1 MIVSALADNGSVRV
15 FVSSIMS
22 GDFPE
27 LRDAAGDAIGLLGY
41 EAVRAEDYAA
51 SPTSARVACLAD
63 VRSVDA
69 MVLIL
74 GSEYGSRQASGLSA
88 THEEYREARETS
100 RPVLAFI
107 AEGTQPDVAQTEF
120 IREVQDWED
129 GHYTNSFRD
138 ADDLKTKVT
147 QGLHQFMLTQ
157 AATPVDE
164 AELARQAKA
173 LIPARTHTSR
183 PMLIVAVAGGPAQQ
197 VIRPAELEGGP
208 LLHYLQDQ
216 AHAGSDAVLS
226 HSFGTEASVI
236 GDAVVLEQRD
246 SGARISLDE
255 TGSIVLAQPATSR
268 QDIRRASIPSIIEE
282 DLTKR
287 ITLALR
293 FGAQVLDHVD
303 PRQRISHVAIV
314 AALLEAGHLPW
325 RNRADYDRNPHMAT
339 MGFSGRDRIEAATSP
354 PTCKRAALSS
364 DTERLSEDLTV
375 RLRRSRNNHEYRV

>member
-27 LRDAAGDAIGLLGY
+27 LRDAACDAIGLLGY

-74 GSEYGSRQASGLSA
+74 GSEYGSLLASGLSA

-100 RPVLAFI
+100 RPVLVFI
-107 AEGTQPDVAQTEF
+107 TEGTQPNPAQTEF
-120 IREVQDWED
+120 IREVQDWEK
-129 GHYTNSFRD
+129 GHYTNRFRD
-138 ADDLKTKVT
+138 VADLKTKVT
-147 QGLHQFMLTQ
+147 QSLHQYMLTQ
-157 AATPVDE
+157 AAIPVDE
-164 AELARQAKA
+164 AELAQQAKA
-173 LIPARTHTSR
+173 LIPAGTHTSR

-197 VIRPAELEGGP
+197 VIRPAELESEQ

-216 AHAGSDAVLS
+216 AHAGPDAVLS
-226 HSFGTEASVI
+226 HAFATEASVV
-236 GDAVVLEQRD
+236 GDAIVLEQRD
-246 SGARISLDE
+246 CGARISISE
-255 TGSIVLAQPATSR
+255 TGRIVVAQPATSQ
-268 QDIRRASIPSIIEE
+268 QDAWRPSIPSIIEE
-282 DLTKR
+282 DVTKSVK
-287 ITLALR
+287 LALR
-293 FGAQVLDHVD
+293 FGVRVLDRVD
-303 PRQRISHVAIV
+303 SRQRISHVAIV
-314 AALLEAGHLPW
+314 AALLKAGHLPW
-325 RNRADYDRNPHMAT
+325 RNRADYDQNPHMAT
-339 MGFSGRDRIEAATSP
+339 MGFSGRDRIEAAMSP